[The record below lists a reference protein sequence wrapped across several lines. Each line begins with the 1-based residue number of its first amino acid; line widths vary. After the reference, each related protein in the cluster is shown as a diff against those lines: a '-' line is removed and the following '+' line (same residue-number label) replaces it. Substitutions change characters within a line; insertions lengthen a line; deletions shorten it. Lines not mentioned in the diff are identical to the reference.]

1 MARRQSMAN
10 GIPPGMKL
18 VPADYQNDPI
28 PMMSRAVPPYH
39 PIPIGS
45 QYNLRSA
52 VPNNSFKNNRVA
64 PPPHDYNAYSQPN
77 NCMLF

>member
-10 GIPPGMKL
+10 GMPP
-18 VPADYQNDPI
+18 AYQNEPI
-28 PMMSRAVPPYH
+28 PMMSRAVPPYQ

-45 QYNLRSA
+45 QYNARSA

-64 PPPHDYNAYSQPN
+64 PPPPHDYNTYSQPN